1 MYPLDHLGGGGAS
14 PSLGEMKR
22 VASCRYAIMIRV
34 SCRDLRKIHL
44 HAYLRLRFSRG
55 SGYLSSMR
63 IFLCLCLFIAS
74 FSLLAADSPIV
85 LKDAVRPGEGR
96 LAIAVNSSDASIAK
110 LARRAFSLHGGCTL
124 TTASKSAYVF
134 ELERASGSSVT
145 LTISSGQ
152 TGQEQL
158 RRTVPG
164 RDLQNATLRACDMAV
179 EATLH
184 TKGFFAG
191 KLAFVGKQRGVSEI
205 YTCDLLFNHV
215 RPLTADRSLVT
226 GPSWS
231 PDGTKLLYTTYYKT
245 GFPDIYLIDLRS
257 GRKTPIATYKGTN
270 SGGDFSPNGR
280 NIAMS
285 LSGSGN
291 AEIFVADANGK
302 KPRRLT
308 TNKSLETSPTWSPD
322 GRRLAFTSDTRGKPQ
337 IYEISANGGPM
348 RRIPTNVS
356 SYCAEPAWN
365 PVKENLIAFTAAV
378 SGGFQIYLYDSK
390 TGSSQYL
397 TKGAKSAVEP
407 TWLNDGRHLV
417 FTQRQNGRTRLMLL
431 DSETKK
437 VSALHVPEFGD
448 ASSASFVY

>member
-1 MYPLDHLGGGGAS
+1 M
-14 PSLGEMKR
+14 
-22 VASCRYAIMIRV
+22 
-34 SCRDLRKIHL
+34 
-44 HAYLRLRFSRG
+44 RF
-55 SGYLSSMR
+55 YHC
-63 IFLCLCLFIAS
+63 FLLLITS
-74 FSLLAADSPIV
+74 FSLLTTAASAQVIDIG
-85 LKDAVRPGEGR
+85 DAVRQGEGR
-96 LAIAVNSSDASIAK
+96 LAIAVNSTDASIAK
-110 LARRAFSLHGGCTL
+110 LARRAFGLHGGCAV
-124 TTASKSAYVF
+124 TTAAKSAYTF
-134 ELERASGSSVT
+134 EIERASGSSVT
-145 LTISSGQ
+145 LTIRSGQ
-152 TGQEQL
+152 PAQEQL

-164 RDLQNATLRACDMAV
+164 SDLQNATLRACDMAI

-205 YTCDLLFNHV
+205 YISDLLFNRV

-231 PDGTKLLYTTYYKT
+231 SDGTKLLYTTYYKT
-245 GFPDIYLIDLRS
+245 GFPDIYMIDLRS
-257 GRKTPIATYKGTN
+257 GRKKPIATYKGTN
-270 SGGDFSPNGR
+270 SGGEFSPNGR
-280 NIAMS
+280 SIAMS

-291 AEIFVADANGK
+291 AEIFVADASGK

-322 GRRLAFTSDTRGKPQ
+322 GRRLAFTSDARGKPQ
-337 IYEISANGGPM
+337 IYEISATGGPM

-378 SGGFQIYLYDSK
+378 GSGFQIALYD
-390 TGSSQYL
+390 TAARSSTIL
-397 TKGAKSAVEP
+397 TSVSQSAVEP

-417 FTQRQNGRTRLMLL
+417 FTQRQQGRRRLMLL
-431 DSETKK
+431 DTETKK
-437 VSALHVPEFGD
+437 VSALHMPSFGE